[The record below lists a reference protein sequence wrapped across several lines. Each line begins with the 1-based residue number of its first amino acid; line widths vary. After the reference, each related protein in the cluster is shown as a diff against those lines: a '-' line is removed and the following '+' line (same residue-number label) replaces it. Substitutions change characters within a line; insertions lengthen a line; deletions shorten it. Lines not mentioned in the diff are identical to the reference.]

1 MALLLELFELAV
13 VLQGSFLEILGFHGE
28 LGFQLMDLSAIKFLE
43 TGQFMLESLILDRNV
58 LILMEQVVN
67 FELVFRNGDI
77 FPAELVLKF
86 DQFVLEFYPKFAFVV
101 EIVFQFV
108 LGVFELLPLVLEHKF
123 HFGHVVI
130 FGRVCIS

>member
-67 FELVFRNGDI
+67 FELVF
-77 FPAELVLKF
+77 
-86 DQFVLEFYPKFAFVV
+86 
-101 EIVFQFV
+101 
-108 LGVFELLPLVLEHKF
+108 
-123 HFGHVVI
+123 
-130 FGRVCIS
+130 